1 MELWER
7 SRDKTGP
14 FCCLQPL
21 CHGWPHPPGRP
32 GPALK
37 HSRTLGPAHT
47 SCHCCLLHRPG
58 TDTAHCTAWTTY
70 NSATFNWPTIGR
82 GAWQSDWSP
91 TASHST
97 GRFCITP
104 VVVLVVVPLLV
115 VVSVTAAAAVVCLL
129 FPSPVEY
136 NSCFPPQMVVFW
148 VERCLFTSK
157 PLAPTLHM
165 HCCFTHKPT
174 CTCLKD
180 GNRGFCRKIWLM
192 LDFFV

>member
-1 MELWER
+1 MELWERPR

-136 NSCFPPQMVVFW
+136 NSCFPPRWLCFEWNDVFSHQNLW
-148 VERCLFTSK
+148 L
-157 PLAPTLHM
+157 LH
-165 HCCFTHKPT
+165 FT
-174 CTCLKD
+174 CTVVSRTSQPALVWKMATE
-180 GNRGFCRKIWLM
+180 GFVAKF
-192 LDFFV
+192 D